1 MSWFIK
7 FFSSILAVFIFS
19 SSAEIAAYSPIDKDN
34 MLTSFT
40 VISDA
45 HLESNNRQKHTLFG
59 EFLLDTVSAE
69 VKSSALVMCGDN
81 TMNGQTVEKS
91 MLYGLIDKYNTTGS
105 TNDKDFL
112 VDEINKAHKNNN
124 YLDVVEKVLNE
135 IGCIASECIMIG
147 DSKDKEILAASNIG
161 MKAIL
166 FDYNG
171 KRDKSNLKLNN
182 YNVIKNLRELK
193 DIL

>member
-7 FFSSILAVFIFS
+7 IFSSILAVFIFS

-45 HLESNNRQKHTLFG
+45 HLEGNNRQKHTLFG
-59 EFLLDTVSAE
+59 ELLLDTASAE

-91 MLYGLIDKYNTTGS
+91 MLYGLIDKYNTIDNVLMAAGNHDICPGKHNS
-105 TNDKDFL
+105 GDYDDLKKDSL
-112 VDEINKAHKNNN
+112 SI
-124 YLDVVEKVLNE
+124 
-135 IGCIASECIMIG
+135 I
-147 DSKDKEILAASNIG
+147 
-161 MKAIL
+161 IL
-166 FDYNG
+166 FLII
-171 KRDKSNLKLNN
+171 R
-182 YNVIKNLRELK
+182 
-193 DIL
+193 